1 MIRQK
6 AGVGTQEGSDGV
18 HRNAGKM
25 GSALKKSITCPVE
38 TKDTRD
44 LDQREEGQL
53 QPGAEK

>member
-6 AGVGTQEGSDGV
+6 AGVWALEGSDGV

-25 GSALKKSITCPVE
+25 GSALKKSITGPVE

-44 LDQREEGQL
+44 IDQRKEGQL